1 MSTAGAAANALRRSA
16 GARLRTLA
24 RIARIGR
31 RDPRFGWL
39 LLDNLITTFGAS
51 FTLIALPFLVM
62 RLTGSALDLGLTAA
76 IEALPSVLLLF
87 CFRGLLDRAD
97 PARVLWWCRA
107 LYVAIN
113 ALLAIT
119 TWLGL
124 ISMPLIYA
132 LALIG
137 GLVWAVAYPAGRAA
151 FGLYIRK
158 GLLAPGNAVFA
169 VASSVATMA
178 LPVLAGS
185 LILASDGDRGLAI
198 AFAIDTASVALSLL
212 LIAAVRRRGP
222 VRRRTS
228 DGATPAI
235 AGAVDK
241 TPNTASDAASDTA
254 SAAVASA
261 AIPRSYYLYLL
272 ASTMLVFGPVQIL
285 LPVLL
290 VERHDPR
297 YFLIYAGQFVGI
309 AVAASLTASV
319 SGAIHGVLRKIIACW
334 GLAALAYALLA
345 WNANDA
351 GTGLAA
357 TVLAFCVLAGA
368 SNFYGIQSLSW
379 LQRSADARR
388 MGREMTWFSAATMG
402 AMPLA
407 SLLAGWLIDRQGRAL
422 ASATMA
428 GLIVAVALAGAAHL
442 RLRRRGSTGRTAQAG
457 SLRGPMPS
465 SAANED

>member
-1 MSTAGAAANALRRSA
+1 MTAAHRRTRN
-16 GARLRTLA
+16 RLHTLA
-24 RIARIGR
+24 RIARISR

-76 IEALPSVLLLF
+76 IEALPSLLLLF

-113 ALLAIT
+113 AVLAIT
-119 TWLGL
+119 TLLGL
-124 ISMPLIYA
+124 ISIGLIYL

-158 GLLAPGNAVFA
+158 GLLASGNAVFA
-169 VASSVATMA
+169 VASSLATMA

-198 AFAIDTASVALSLL
+198 AFAIDTASVALSLG

-222 VRRRTS
+222 VRSRESTV
-228 DGATPAI
+228 AI
-235 AGAVDK
+235 
-241 TPNTASDAASDTA
+241 DTA
-254 SAAVASA
+254 PDLAQANS
-261 AIPRSYYLYLL
+261 IPRSYYLYLL
-272 ASTMLVFGPVQIL
+272 ISTVLVFGPVQIL

-309 AVAASLTASV
+309 AIAASLAASATV
-319 SGAIHGVLRKIIACW
+319 AMHGVLRKIIACW
-334 GLAALAYALLA
+334 GLAAIAYGLLA
-345 WNANDA
+345 WNAN
-351 GTGLAA
+351 LPAA
-357 TVLAFCVLAGA
+357 LLAFCLLAGA

-379 LQRSADARR
+379 LQRSAEARR

-407 SLLAGWLIDRQGRAL
+407 TLL
-422 ASATMA
+422 T
-428 GLIVAVALAGAAHL
+428 GAMVD
-442 RLRRRGSTGRTAQAG
+442 RLRFANAVHWLALSIAAAALLSLMHLSRRRYRRA
-457 SLRGPMPS
+457 
-465 SAANED
+465 

>member
-1 MSTAGAAANALRRSA
+1 VSVSVTVLSA
-16 GARLRTLA
+16 SRTILSARLRTLL
-24 RIARIGR
+24 RIGR
-31 RDPRFGWL
+31 IGLRDRRFGWL

-76 IEALPSVLLLF
+76 IEALPSLLLLF
-87 CFRGLLDRAD
+87 FFRGALDRAD

-113 ALLAIT
+113 AALAIS
-119 TWLGL
+119 TWFGW
-124 ISMPLIYA
+124 ISIELIYL

-158 GLLAPGNAVFA
+158 GLLAAGNAVFA
-169 VASSVATMA
+169 VASSLATMA
-178 LPVLAGS
+178 LPMLAGS
-185 LILASDGDRGLAI
+185 LILASSGDHGLAL
-198 AFAIDTASVALSLL
+198 AFAIDTASVAVSLL

-222 VRRRTS
+222 VRRREVSVVTATTAT
-228 DGATPAI
+228 GAATEFI
-235 AGAVDK
+235 A
-241 TPNTASDAASDTA
+241 PMQ
-254 SAAVASA
+254 
-261 AIPRSYYLYLL
+261 IPRSYYLYLL
-272 ASTMLVFGPVQIL
+272 ISTVLVFGPVQIL

-309 AVAASLTASV
+309 AIAASLATTI
-319 SGAIHGVLRKIIACW
+319 GAAMHGVLRKILACW
-334 GLAALAYALLA
+334 SLAALAYGLLA
-345 WNANDA
+345 WNAN
-351 GTGLAA
+351 LAA
-357 TVLAFCVLAGA
+357 TLLAFCLLAGA

-379 LQRSADARR
+379 LQRNADASR

-407 SLLAGWLIDRQGRAL
+407 TVIAGWLIEREGRMHAAKWL
-422 ASATMA
+422 AV
-428 GLIVAVALAGAAHL
+428 LIVAAALVGAIHL
-442 RLRRRGSTGRTAQAG
+442 WLRRHRTEMRTAQADG
-457 SLRGPMPS
+457 LRGPMPS
-465 SAANED
+465 SLTIDD